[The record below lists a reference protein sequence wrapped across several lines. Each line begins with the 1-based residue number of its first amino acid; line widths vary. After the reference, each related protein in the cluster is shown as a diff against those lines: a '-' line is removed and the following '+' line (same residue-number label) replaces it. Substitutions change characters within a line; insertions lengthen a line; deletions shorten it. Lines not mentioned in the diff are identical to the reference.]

1 MKKIVLLLAGFL
13 ISCLSFGQTTI
24 WSSDFSNTS
33 DWNITNNSAAG
44 SLNWVITST
53 KPTTFNKTLSSW
65 LGSFTAFNSKSLGNY
80 AVVDGTNT
88 GAGNRTAYITTKNS
102 FSTNGKSKVK
112 VSFNQFYTKYQ
123 DVVSIEVSTDQT
135 NWTPFICNSTIT
147 MGGGTP
153 NSSVYSVD
161 ISSVAA
167 NKPQVWIRFVYA
179 GKVGDYDFAWFIDD
193 VIVEEIVAKELSAL
207 NAFFYSKS
215 SACGLTNDKV
225 GFAVINNGT
234 DVVPNGT
241 SVAYKVNN
249 GSEVVE
255 SANWLSTKLQAKST
269 FAQGDTAIY
278 FFTTPIDLS
287 VVQTYTVKVY
297 SKLNGDGNTSND
309 TATTTIINYSPTQVT
324 NQKSFFEDFENP
336 IDKTGGFTSESIDP
350 NGIKFGIASVG
361 NTLLNSSSSANCF
374 RIFENNVSRVS
385 EDWLYSRCL
394 NLSPDYT
401 YTLSFYNRVGAL
413 SSGKNAG
420 KIQTSIGASP
430 VASSMTTIIGSEK
443 TLKPDGN
450 YYLNTNTFNV
460 SSEGVYYIGFRA
472 RNTAVDSTINLR
484 IDDVSITAKGNKA
497 EVLTFGVNAPS
508 LIQGNI
514 SSVNNTI
521 IVTVPNGTLKTS
533 LTTLFTVSPGATIK
547 LNNNSLNSGNVFDFT
562 NIVTCIVSSEDGK
575 TSKTYTIQVIETPSQ
590 KSTDKDFLTYS
601 INGVQGIISGNTIT
615 LTLPS
620 GTSLG
625 NLTAVYTTSP
635 KSSITTGANTTN
647 FTNPVTYVVTA
658 EDLTTKT
665 YTVTVNVSQVTKSTA
680 CDITGFSMGVTQG
693 TISGNVI
700 TLTLPSG
707 SSLTQTAT
715 FVLSTGAS
723 AKVSAVL
730 QQSGVTSNTFSSDLV
745 YVITAE
751 DGTTTKSYT
760 VKVTVASAPVLG
772 CKDLN
777 NWKDGN
783 NTTSALY
790 ATDST
795 GYSGNGYFTGTGS
808 YYFQGVYEK
817 FETLKNDSKT
827 YKLSSVKYSFGKV
840 VAGNDTNTMLFIGYL
855 PDATTQL
862 PGTTLLFTKRIAVKT
877 VKANM
882 SNTGDYILD
891 LSNDNIKVK
900 GSFYSGIQVKYRNKW
915 GTAAVSQ
922 DTIALYSN
930 TAGAQGS
937 TLNTA
942 YCSYK
947 TSATTTVYDTIMPDN
962 ARFSLGVYPNVCDL
976 SSANDLLSFNFTNP
990 VGTVSTSGNTITLTL
1005 PTGTNP
1011 SVLTSLVANFTNSPK
1026 SIVSIGQVAQV
1037 SGQTAN
1043 DFSTSKIYTVT
1054 AEDGSTKNYTITVTI
1069 QPSQKSTDKDFL
1081 TYSINGVQ
1089 GTISGNTIT
1098 LTLPSGTS
1106 LGNLTAVY
1114 TTSPKSSVTTGA
1126 NTTNFTNPVTYVV
1139 TAEDLTTKTYTVTVN
1154 ISSGSQNTGADLLTF
1169 GFTNPSVTGVI
1180 SGSAVAVTVPFGTNV
1195 KSLVSTFTV
1204 STGAIVKVSNIT
1216 QTSNGSVV
1224 DYSAPVTLTVTSQD
1238 SKTIKT
1244 YIVTVSVTPLL
1255 SSAKDMLTFGFASPT
1270 AIGTISGNT
1279 IGLTVPYGTNVAAL
1293 VGNFTTSA
1301 NSTVR
1306 VGGVIQISGTT
1317 TNNFTS
1323 SILYTVVAQDG
1334 TTKDYT
1340 VVVTVL
1346 TPSGG
1351 TGNSSKDITSFDLLS
1366 PYITGTITGTNITI
1380 IGQAGSDITK
1390 QQIHFVVSAGAT
1402 LTLNG
1407 AVLTTNVSIV
1417 NFSNPVTVTVT
1428 AADGSTKNYVI
1439 TVTIPKKSDKLITF
1453 FKFLEVPSATSIID
1467 DVTKVITVH
1476 VPFGTSLNLLTSVFG
1491 VSSGA
1496 VVTIGG
1502 IVQSSGAT
1510 QLSYTS
1516 DVYYVVTAENGTTS
1530 TYTVKVIVD
1539 PKTAGLDDSELI
1551 NLKVYP
1557 NPSKGEFMIQSS
1569 IEAYK
1574 LIVTDILGNKVY
1586 SSDVVSNGIN
1596 HSFDISSFGVGVYF
1610 ATLEFEGASKMIRLE
1625 VIK

>member
-249 GSEVVE
+249 GIEVVE

-665 YTVTVNVSQVTKSTA
+665 YTVTINVTQIAKSTA
-680 CDITGFSMGVTQG
+680 CDITNFSLGLTQG

-1180 SGSAVAVTVPFGTNV
+1180 SGSSVAVTVPFGTNV

-1204 STGAIVKVSNIT
+1204 STGAIVKVSNVV

-1224 DYSAPVTLTVTSQD
+1224 DYTAPVTFTVTSQD
-1238 SKTIKT
+1238 GKTIKT
-1244 YIVTVSVTPLL
+1244 YVVTVSVTPLL

-1270 AIGTISGNT
+1270 AVGTISGNT

-1306 VGGVIQISGTT
+1306 VGSTIQISGTT
-1317 TNNFTS
+1317 ANNFTS
-1323 SILYTVVAQDG
+1323 SVLYTVVAQDG

-1340 VVVTVL
+1340 VVVTVS
-1346 TPSGG
+1346 TQTGG
-1351 TGNSSKDITSFDLLS
+1351 TGSSTKDITSFGLLS
-1366 PYITGTITGTNITI
+1366 PYIAGTITGTNITI
-1380 IGQAGSDITK
+1380 TGQAGSDITK
-1390 QQIHFVVSAGAT
+1390 QQIYFAVSAGAT

-1407 AVLTTNVSIV
+1407 VVLTTNVSVV

-1453 FKFLEVPSATSIID
+1453 FKFLEVPSATTSID
-1467 DVTKVITVH
+1467 DVKKVITVH
-1476 VPFGTSLNLLTSVFG
+1476 VPFGTSLNLTSVFG

-1496 VVTIGG
+1496 VVTIGN

-1516 DVYYVVTAENGTTS
+1516 DVYYVVTAENGTTT

-1539 PKTAGLDDSELI
+1539 PETAGIEESQLV
-1551 NLKVYP
+1551 NVNVFP
-1557 NPSKGEFMIQSS
+1557 NPSRGEFMIQSS
-1569 IEAYK
+1569 IESYT
-1574 LIVTDILGNKVY
+1574 LVITDILGNKVY
-1586 SSDVVSNGIN
+1586 SSDVVSNGLN

-1610 ATLEFEGASKMIRLE
+1610 ATLEFEGSSKMIKIE